1 MSLTSKETLDKFIET
16 VDWGDTVIEESVDGT
31 LINIF
36 YNDNKWNISTK
47 GTIDADCRWNSY
59 KTFKELFIEACKIE
73 KLNYDLLKQNYC
85 YSFVLC
91 HPNCRNVTVYEKP
104 RLIHVSSRNIDT
116 LVETDE
122 EIGIDKPSLLKLDKY
137 NITNCQSYDD
147 LIQQVDTLLYDNEGF
162 MLYNKNRSLR
172 TKLIGKNFTYVK
184 NLKGGYPLMDLR
196 LMELRTSIK
205 SVEFFKYFPEYL
217 DQAKN
222 IEKKINAIAK
232 KILELYIKIKVNND
246 YIELPRILKTPIY
259 KIHEIYLNKRTEYT
273 KLAQKYAK
281 KPLINISI
289 ISKWLN
295 DCDPKYLCYLLN
307 NY

>member
-1 MSLTSKETLDKFIET
+1 
-16 VDWGDTVIEESVDGT
+16 
-31 LINIF
+31 
-36 YNDNKWNISTK
+36 
-47 GTIDADCRWNSY
+47 
-59 KTFKELFIEACKIE
+59 
-73 KLNYDLLKQNYC
+73 
-85 YSFVLC
+85 
-91 HPNCRNVTVYEKP
+91 
-104 RLIHVSSRNIDT
+104 
-116 LVETDE
+116 
-122 EIGIDKPSLLKLDKY
+122 
-137 NITNCQSYDD
+137 
-147 LIQQVDTLLYDNEGF
+147 

-222 IEKKINAIAK
+222 IEKKNNAIAK